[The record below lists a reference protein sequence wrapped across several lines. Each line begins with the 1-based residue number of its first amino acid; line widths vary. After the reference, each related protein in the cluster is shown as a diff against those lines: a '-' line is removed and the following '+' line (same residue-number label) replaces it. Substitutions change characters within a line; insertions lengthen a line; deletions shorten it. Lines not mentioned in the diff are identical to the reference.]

1 MEIKLDDEVILKL
14 SEVEIKT
21 LMNDI
26 SSDELKEDIARRLK
40 YIVMHK
46 HDECLKRLKEQWI
59 PKFKE
64 LGKDSIPL
72 DDKMF
77 CEEVFACSSYECKKI
92 RSMNK
97 E

>member
-1 MEIKLDDEVILKL
+1 MEIKINDEVILKL
-14 SEVEIKT
+14 SDLELKT

-26 SSDELKEDIARRLK
+26 PSDELKEDISRRLK
-40 YIVMHK
+40 YIIMHK
-46 HDECLKRLKEQWI
+46 HGECLKRLKEQWI

-72 DDKMF
+72 DDNKF
-77 CEEVFACSSYECKKI
+77 CEEVFACSSYECKKT